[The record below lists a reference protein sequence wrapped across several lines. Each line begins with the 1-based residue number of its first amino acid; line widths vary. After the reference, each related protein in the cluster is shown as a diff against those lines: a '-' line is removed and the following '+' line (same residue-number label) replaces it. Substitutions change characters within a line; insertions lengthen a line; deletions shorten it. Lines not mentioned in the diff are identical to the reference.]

1 MNPSAGGSVRAT
13 TKCKQHM
20 KESLVSGVRRSVAE
34 FNAII
39 AGLDDRA
46 FERNAGGKWSAGQDL
61 QHLVKTLRI
70 VNKAYALPLFIL
82 RLLYGKSGWDS
93 REVVVIEKKYKK
105 AMAAGVNAPAAFVPG
120 IVGAGERDALLAE
133 HLRLGERLCQRIE
146 KMSDRAL
153 DKYRLPH
160 PALGKVTLREM
171 IILTWLHT
179 DHHAEITKRKV
190 GNV

>member
-1 MNPSAGGSVRAT
+1 MNPSAGGSLSAT

-61 QHLVKTLRI
+61 RHLVKILRI
-70 VNKAYALPLFIL
+70 MNIVYALPLFTL
-82 RLLYGKSGWDS
+82 RISFGKSDRSS
-93 REVVVIEKKYKK
+93 RDNHVIAQKYKE
-105 AMAAGVNAPAAFVPG
+105 AMAVAVKAPLPFVPG
-120 IVGAGERDALLAE
+120 TVRAGERDALISA
-133 HLRLGERLCQRIE
+133 HLLLGEPLCRRIE
-146 KMSDRAL
+146 KMSEHSL
-153 DKYRLPH
+153 DAYRIPH
-160 PALGKVTLREM
+160 PVMGKVTLREM
-171 IILTWLHT
+171 IVLTCLHT